1 MELEIMNPVVE
12 KTITTYKEMSMSRKI
27 ALGIF
32 AMAVVAGFT
41 TMFIWANKT
50 QFKAAYTGLSKDD
63 AALVVDQLKTSNT
76 PYRLT
81 GDGTTVMVPEDIVYD
96 VRLTMAKEGIPK
108 GGGVGYEIFDQ
119 NDFGTTEFVQ
129 KINKTRAIQG
139 ELARTIAAFNEV
151 KTARVMIV
159 MPKDS
164 VFVEE
169 IKQPSASILL
179 ELISDLEKEKVAA
192 IAHLVA
198 SSIQD
203 LTPKLVTIV
212 DTAGRILFEGKSE
225 EEQVKISAQNFADA
239 QYKYKV
245 RYEENLTK
253 RIQTMLER
261 IVGKDKAI
269 VRVTSEMDF
278 SKNSMN
284 EEIYDPFERGGEFV
298 RSRKNRAE
306 KINSDSQQIPTPSSV
321 NPIVGDENLE
331 GELNNELVDKK
342 DDTFNYEISKRI
354 RETKKPMAVLS
365 RVSVAAVVDGKYEKK
380 TDENGN
386 QKTVY
391 VPRSNEEMK
400 QFENIVIKAM
410 GYNENRSDQ
419 VSMECFPFASI
430 GQLEVEPALTGLK
443 MVQKEYG
450 RIIANLLLV
459 VLLFLLVIRPIIKT
473 VKEIKTSVE
482 QETLPSPDD
491 LALLETEEK
500 ELEFIKMDAK
510 QQKEHLDIMTQDQ
523 KKGYIKGMSAPER
536 ASYLTNMSAS
546 EKARYYA
553 NRDFDKTVN
562 ILKDWISE
570 TQEEGEE

>member
-1 MELEIMNPVVE
+1 MNPVLE
-12 KTITTYKEMSMSRKI
+12 KIIKILKEMPLSRKI
-27 ALGIF
+27 ALGGV
-32 AMAVVAGFT
+32 AVAVLAAFV

-50 QFKAAYTGLSKDD
+50 QFKTAYSGLSKED
-63 AALVVDQLKTSNT
+63 AALIVEKLKENNT
-76 PYRLT
+76 PYRLE
-81 GDGTTVMVPEDIVYD
+81 GDGTTIMVPEPMVYD
-96 VRLTMAKEGIPK
+96 ARLTMAREGLPK
-108 GGGVGYEIFDQ
+108 GGGVGFEIFDKTE
-119 NDFGTTEFVQ
+119 FGTTEFVQ

-139 ELARTIAAFNEV
+139 ELSRTIAAFDEV

-159 MPKDS
+159 LPKDS

-169 IKQPSASILL
+169 IKKPSASILL
-179 ELISDLEKEKVAA
+179 ELVSDLEKEKVAA

-203 LTPKLVTIV
+203 LTPELVTIV

-225 EEQVKISAQNFADA
+225 EEQAKIDARNLADA

-269 VRVTSEMDF
+269 VRVNSEMDF
-278 SKNSMN
+278 SENDMN
-284 EEIYDPFERGGEFV
+284 EEIYDPFERGGEFI

-306 KINSDSQQIPTPSSV
+306 KVTESSEEMPNPSSV
-321 NPIVGDENLE
+321 NPVVGEEQLPGEENKQ
-331 GELNNELVDKK
+331 LVDKS

-365 RVSVAAVVDGKYEKK
+365 RLSVAAVVDGKYEIR
-380 TDENGN
+380 TDEQGVE
-386 QKTVY
+386 KKVY
-391 VPRSNEEMK
+391 IPRTAEEMK

-410 GYNENRSDQ
+410 GYSEERSDQ

-430 GQLEVEPALTGLK
+430 AEIEPEPELKGFK

-450 RIIANLLLV
+450 RTIANLLLV

-473 VKEIKTSVE
+473 VKDIKTSVE
-482 QETLPSPDD
+482 EEQLPSPED
-491 LALLETEEK
+491 LALIEDQK
-500 ELEFIKMDAK
+500 EPEFIEMDAEQQREFLDLMTM
-510 QQKEHLDIMTQDQ
+510 QQKEEFI
-523 KKGYIKGMSAPER
+523 R
-536 ASYLTNMSAS
+536 NMSPAERS
-546 EKARYYA
+546 VYLANMSINEKARYYA
-553 NRDFDKTVN
+553 NKDIDKTVN
-562 ILKDWISE
+562 ILKDWVNEI
-570 TQEEGEE
+570 QEEDES